1 METGSNSNTI
11 KACIEPPTPEH
22 SIYPYCD
29 DNFNNDFYGKS
40 RCKVDMCNLCCIGLE
55 TKTSVV
61 ITDDA
66 LNVCF
71 EKCLKSIILFYLFS
85 FQYFSLF

>member
-11 KACIEPPTPEH
+11 KTCIEPPSPEH

-29 DNFNNDFYGKS
+29 DNFLQDYFGRA
-40 RCKVDMCNLCCIGLE
+40 RCKVDMCNLCCIGME
-55 TKTSVV
+55 TKDKSI

-66 LNVCF
+66 LGVCY
-71 EKCLKSIILFYLFS
+71 EKCLKSRLFFLFQR
-85 FQYFSLF
+85 FLFNFF